1 MRKALGLLVGLMLV
15 AGGVLL
21 GLYGL
26 FALLYGGENGGTGD
40 TYVKLGGREIDA
52 GVVGAIA
59 LLIAFLLLLAAVP
72 FLKRERS
79 SAESS

>member
-1 MRKALGLLVGLMLV
+1 MV

-26 FALLYGGENGGTGD
+26 FALLYGGDSGGGD
-40 TYVKLGGREIDA
+40 TYVTFAGHELDA
-52 GVVGAIA
+52 GLAGAIA

-72 FLKRERS
+72 FLKHERPLTRR
-79 SAESS
+79 